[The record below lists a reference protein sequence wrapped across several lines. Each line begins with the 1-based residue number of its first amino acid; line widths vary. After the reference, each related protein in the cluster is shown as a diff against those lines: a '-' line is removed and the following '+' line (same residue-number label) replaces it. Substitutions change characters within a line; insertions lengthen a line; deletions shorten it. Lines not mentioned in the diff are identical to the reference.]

1 MDMVPR
7 RKIVNQIDYATDYS
21 DEYNMLIQWKSAKRP
36 ITGTWKL
43 FGENQ
48 IFKEFKKITNNCHP
62 REFISIYFDF
72 EEFKYERFRTAAK
85 IISAKQLLTFSLIMS
100 SKSYIEGLL
109 DILGLIGNEVNK
121 KTEQFINNSIEERL
135 HYIIS
140 KLHTEEARVHRHC
153 NRR

>member
-1 MDMVPR
+1 MDMVPQ
-7 RKIVNQIDYATDYS
+7 RKIINQIDYATDYS

-48 IFKEFKKITNNCHP
+48 IFKELKKITNNCHP
-62 REFISIYFDF
+62 RHFNN

-100 SKSYIEGLL
+100 SNSYIEGFL

-121 KTEQFINNSIEERL
+121 KTEQFINNSIEESVAQLRAEL
-135 HYIIS
+135 AS
-140 KLHTEEARVHRHC
+140 LSAKAS
-153 NRR
+153 